1 MQEPALLNCSIKD
14 NILYGNPSA
23 LNSQILQAAEQS
35 NALEFIQN
43 FSLPISL
50 EESETHSL
58 IREFNILVLYEQQI
72 LREINLEQINQ
83 YKQYLRDKIG
93 SSSEADER
101 DKRPACKK
109 DIYLPVGFNLNCGV
123 RGSFLSGGQK

>member
-1 MQEPALLNCSIKD
+1 MFIHRFLCAAQDCAQPRD
-14 NILYGNPSA
+14 NQDCRQPTLRATRN
-23 LNSQILQAAEQS
+23 
-35 NALEFIQN
+35 
-43 FSLPISL
+43 
-50 EESETHSL
+50 L